1 MKFQEK
7 ILKVFGVLYLCA
19 QASNAEKPT
28 LHLKFGETKADF
40 QIQIGEFPWFS
51 QNASSSSSY
60 ICVTSNGKTLSNRD
74 GTLTIESIGAFNGI
88 DVLGSFNST
97 LVFWKSSE
105 VQQSLG
111 FVTKVQEY
119 NDGQTIVFSQMFQVI
134 SSSPYPNSVSKSTYW
149 LWYCLLLKCKLTF
162 RNVVEFKDKVIFNK
176 MRQTK

>member
-1 MKFQEK
+1 MSLSLKTLETLVLPHNMEK

-40 QIQIGEFPWFS
+40 QILIGEVPWFS

-60 ICVTSNGKTLSNRD
+60 VCVTSNGKTLSNRD

-97 LVFWKSSE
+97 LVFWKSPE

-111 FVTKVQEY
+111 FATKVQQY
-119 NDGQTIVFSQMFQVI
+119 DDGQTLVFSQMFQVI
-134 SSSPYPNSVSKSTYW
+134 GSLVHCISKFI
-149 LWYCLLLKCKLTF
+149 F
-162 RNVVEFKDKVIFNK
+162 RKIDFVV
-176 MRQTK
+176 